1 MTQLGK
7 EIVLVSDKVVTVP
20 KSTQPAKQRRTG
32 SGKLWPY
39 LFALPALAVL
49 GLVFVYPL
57 VAVVRD
63 SFYSG
68 TASNLSYTGLGNYHL
83 VLSNPIFIQSLLN
96 NLRLLTTVPVMTVI
110 SLFVALVLNEVVRG
124 WKVYRF
130 VVFIPYILP
139 AVAMGLAFSYILQQ
153 DGSLN
158 SLLADL
164 HLRTL
169 ALDWLG
175 SERISIYSV
184 GGVIV
189 WQQLGFGIVLF
200 TAGLLSLPQEV
211 IEASIVDGTGWWQR
225 QWYVVLP
232 QLRRIIELFVVLQA
246 ITVLSWVFTYVY
258 VITHGGPGT
267 SSSVMTFFIWQNGFE
282 FGAVGIAATAAVIL
296 LAMAGVLITIYV
308 TIRVRRGDL

>member
-1 MTQLGK
+1 MTAP
-7 EIVLVSDKVVTVP
+7 EAVVAIQSRP
-20 KSTQPAKQRRTG
+20 SRRAARWQAV
-32 SGKLWPY
+32 SGKMWPY
-39 LFALPALAVL
+39 LFALPALVVL

-68 TASNLSYTGLGNYHL
+68 TASNLSFSGLSNYHL

-110 SLFVALVLNEVVRG
+110 ALFVALVLNEIVRG

-130 VVFIPYILP
+130 IVFIPYILP

-153 DGSLN
+153 NGSLN
-158 SLLADL
+158 SLLTDL
-164 HLRTL
+164 HLRAL

-189 WQQLGFGIVLF
+189 WQQLGFGIILF

-211 IEASIVDGTGWWQR
+211 IEASIVDGTSWWQR

-232 QLRRIIELFVVLQA
+232 QLRRVVELFLVLQS

-267 SSSVMTFFIWQNGFE
+267 SSSVMTYYIWQSGFE
-282 FGAVGIAATAAVIL
+282 FSAVGIASTAAVIL
-296 LAMAGVLITIYV
+296 LGMAGILITIYV
-308 TIRVRRGDL
+308 RLRVRRGEL